1 MNIQGKKITEVT
13 RKIHEDRKLFVPA
26 LGTTWRESIFVALGC
41 VGGGRKKVVTGDLS
55 LVSKQPADGF
65 KVFHSSKGVRLVAP

>member
-1 MNIQGKKITEVT
+1 MT
-13 RKIHEDRKLFVPA
+13 RKIRKDRKLFVPA

-41 VGGGRKKVVTGDLS
+41 VGGEKKVVTGDLS
-55 LVSKQPADGF
+55 LVLKQPADAF